1 MVPDVSTGSRTR
13 GLLSYLFGPG
23 RRDEHTDPHI
33 VAAFAMPGL
42 PDPGRSPLDQHH
54 QLLDQLA
61 DYLDQPV
68 RAREARLGQKVPQH
82 VWHCPVRTAPGDR
95 YLTDAEWAEVARRI
109 VNATGIAPDQD
120 DKGCRWIAV
129 RHADDHIHIMAITV
143 REDGRRPRNKRD
155 GQRAQAECRKIEKE
169 LGLRQLNSG
178 DHTAAPMPTSAEQAK
193 AQRAGHQQTA
203 KEWLQEQAQAVAATS
218 RNEQEYFSTLTALGI
233 HLRYRIGPDSGDV
246 LGYSLARPGD
256 VNAQGEPVYFGG
268 SKLAPDLS
276 INRLRE
282 RFTAQQPTTPT
293 RAVGE
298 PDRWRQADT
307 ALRELRFV
315 FPGWHDTDEKA
326 GGGELEAFASDAVV
340 QAHAAAFGELLHTAA
355 LTAPA
360 HARAELRAAATSFDR
375 ANRSRVRA
383 EHQQAA
389 ALRTAAKELL
399 YTAGSGQDGDAAAA
413 LLSTA
418 VFVLIAIARWH
429 QGRGHQQQ
437 AAAAQQALVHLRTAY
452 RHTAEPVVAD
462 LTRRTPTPKTT
473 DRLAA
478 HVQTAVPDHA
488 QRILADPSWPALA
501 TALAQA
507 ESSGQ
512 PPHRALA
519 EAARQR
525 ELTTADRP
533 AEVLLWRLRH
543 ATADRID
550 QRAHIARARTG
561 SRTTTAPTSTT
572 PAAAPTGIQPA
583 QDPARRR

>member
-42 PDPGRSPLDQHH
+42 PDPGRSPLDQH
-54 QLLDQLA
+54 QDLLTELA

-68 RAREARLGQKVPQH
+68 RAREQRLGAKVPQH
-82 VWHCPVRTAPGDR
+82 VWHCPVRTAHGDR

-109 VNATGIAPDQD
+109 VHATGIAPDGD

-129 RHADDHIHIMAITV
+129 RHADDHIHIMATSV

-178 DHTAAPMPTSAEQAK
+178 DGTAAPMPTSAEQAK

-203 KEWLQEQAQAVAATS
+203 KEWLQEQAQTVTAAS
-218 RNEQEYFSTLTALGI
+218 RDEQEYFSTLTALGI
-233 HLRYRIGPDSGDV
+233 QIRYRIGPETGDV

-256 VNAQGEPVYFGG
+256 VNAAGEPVYFGG
-268 SKLAPDLS
+268 STLAPDLS

-282 RFTAQQPTTPT
+282 RLAAQQPTTPARGT
-293 RAVGE
+293 VE
-298 PDRWRQADT
+298 PDRWRQAET
-307 ALRELRFV
+307 TLRSTLLLTYQGQHHPAE
-315 FPGWHDTDEKA
+315 
-326 GGGELEAFASDAVV
+326 SDAVI
-340 QAHAAAFGELLHTAA
+340 QAQAAAFGELLHTAA
-355 LTAPA
+355 LSAPD
-360 HARAELRAAATSFDR
+360 HARAELRAAASAFNH
-375 ANRSRVRA
+375 ANRSRIRA
-383 EHQQAA
+383 EHQQAV
-389 ALRTAAKELL
+389 ALRSAAKQVLH
-399 YTAGSGQDGDAAAA
+399 AADSGEGGTTAA

-418 VFVLIAIARWH
+418 MFTVIAIAHWH
-429 QGRGHQQQ
+429 QTRGHQQQ
-437 AAAAQQALVHLRTAY
+437 AHAAQQALVHLRTAY
-452 RHTAEPVVAD
+452 RQTAEPVIAD
-462 LTRRTPTPKTT
+462 LTRCTPTPKTA

-478 HVQTAVPDHA
+478 QVQTAIPDHA

-507 ESSGQ
+507 ESAGQ
-512 PPHRALA
+512 LPRRALT
-519 EAARQR
+519 EAAQLR

-533 AEVLLWRLRH
+533 AEVLLWRLRN

-550 QRAHIARARTG
+550 QRAQAARART
-561 SRTTTAPTSTT
+561 TSTT
-572 PAAAPTGIQPA
+572 ANPTLTGPAVPTGA
-583 QDPARRR
+583 KAANDPTRRR

>member
-23 RRDEHTDPHI
+23 RRDEHADPHI

-42 PDPGRSPLDQHH
+42 PNPGRSPLDQHH

-68 RAREARLGQKVPQH
+68 RAREMRLGATVPQH

-109 VNATGIAPDQD
+109 VHATGIAPDGD

-129 RHADDHIHIMAITV
+129 RHADDHIHIMATSV

-155 GQRAQAECRKIEKE
+155 GQRAQTECRKIEKE

-193 AQRAGHQQTA
+193 AQRTGHQQTA
-203 KEWLQEQAQAVAATS
+203 KEWLQEQAQAVAAAV
-218 RNEQEYFSTLTALGI
+218 RDEQEYFSTLTALGI
-233 HLRYRIGPDSGDV
+233 QVRYRIGPESGDV
-246 LGYSLARPGD
+246 IGYSLARPGD
-256 VNAQGEPVYFGG
+256 VNAQGQPVYFGG
-268 SKLAPDLS
+268 SKLSPDLS

-282 RFTAQQPTTPT
+282 RLAAQQPSTPARGT
-293 RAVGE
+293 VE
-298 PDRWRQADT
+298 PDRWRQAETTLRET
-307 ALRELRFV
+307 ALFAYRDQHHPDVDAF
-315 FPGWHDTDEKA
+315 DT
-326 GGGELEAFASDAVV
+326 VV
-340 QAHAAAFGELLHTAA
+340 QAQAAAFGELLHTAA
-355 LTAPA
+355 LAAPV
-360 HARAELRAAATSFDR
+360 HTRAELRAAATAFNR
-375 ANRSRVRA
+375 ATRSKVRA

-389 ALRTAAKELL
+389 ALRTAAKQLL
-399 YTAGSGQDGDAAAA
+399 YTAGSGEDGATAAA

-418 VFVLIAIARWH
+418 VFVVIAIARWH
-429 QGRGHQQQ
+429 QTRGHQQQ
-437 AAAAQQALVHLRTAY
+437 AHAAQQSLVHLRTAY
-452 RHTAEPVVAD
+452 RQTAESVIAD

-478 HVQTAVPDHA
+478 QVQAAVPDHA

-512 PPHRALA
+512 PPRRALT
-519 EAARQR
+519 EAVQQR

-533 AEVLLWRLRH
+533 AEVLLWRLRN

-550 QRAHIARARTG
+550 KRTQAARAHT
-561 SRTTTAPTSTT
+561 TSTT
-572 PAAAPTGIQPA
+572 AKAAPTTPA
-583 QDPARRR
+583 VPTGPKAASDPTRRR

>member
-1 MVPDVSTGSRTR
+1 MVPDVSTGARTR

-23 RRDEHTDPHI
+23 RRDEHSDPHI

-42 PDPGRSPLDQHH
+42 PDPGRAPLDQHH

-68 RAREARLGQKVPQH
+68 RAREMRTGKPVPQH

-109 VNATGIAPDQD
+109 VNATGIAPDGD

-129 RHADDHIHIMAITV
+129 RHADDHIHIMATTV

-155 GQRAQAECRKIEKE
+155 GRRAQAECRKIEKE
-169 LGLRQLNSG
+169 LGLRQLNPG
-178 DHTAAPMPTSAEQAK
+178 DGTAAPMPTSAEQAK
-193 AQRAGHQQTA
+193 AQRAGHEQTA
-203 KEWLQEQAQAVAATS
+203 KEWLREQAQAVAAAV
-218 RNEQEYFSTLTALGI
+218 RDEQEYFSTLTALGI
-233 HLRYRIGPDSGDV
+233 HIRYRIGPETGDV

-268 SKLAPDLS
+268 SKLSPDLS

-282 RFTAQQPTTPT
+282 RLTAQQPTAPE
-293 RAVGE
+293 RPAVE
-298 PDRWRQADT
+298 PNRWRQAET
-307 ALRELRFV
+307 ALVGTVRF
-315 FPGWHDTDEKA
+315 
-326 GGGELEAFASDAVV
+326 AFAGQNSADEDAGVDGQDGAI
-340 QAHAAAFGELLHTAA
+340 QAQAAAFGELLHTAA
-355 LTAPA
+355 LTAPV
-360 HARAELRAAATSFDR
+360 HTRAELRAAATAFNR
-375 ANRSRVRA
+375 ATRSKIRA

-389 ALRTAAKELL
+389 ALRSAAKELL
-399 YTAGSGQDGDAAAA
+399 YAAGSGKDGAAAAA

-429 QGRGHQQQ
+429 ESRGHQQQ
-437 AAAAQQALVHLRTAY
+437 AAAAQQSLVHLRAAY
-452 RHTAEPVVAD
+452 RQTAEPVIAD
-462 LTRRTPTPKTT
+462 LTRRTPTAKTT
-473 DRLAA
+473 DRFAA

-507 ESSGQ
+507 ETSGQ
-512 PPHRALA
+512 PPHRALTD
-519 EAARQR
+519 AARQR

-561 SRTTTAPTSTT
+561 GRTTMTPSPPVPTT
-572 PAAAPTGIQPA
+572 PTGTRAANDPT
-583 QDPARRR
+583 RRR

>member
-42 PDPGRSPLDQHH
+42 PDPGRAPLDQHH

-68 RAREARLGQKVPQH
+68 RARERRLGATVPQH

-109 VNATGIAPDQD
+109 VHATGIAPDGD
-120 DKGCRWIAV
+120 DKSCRWIAV
-129 RHADDHIHIMAITV
+129 RHADDHIHIMATTV

-193 AQRAGHQQTA
+193 AQRTGHQQTA
-203 KEWLQEQAQAVAATS
+203 KEWLQEQAQAVAAAV
-218 RNEQEYFSTLTALGI
+218 RDEQEYFSTLTALGI
-233 HLRYRIGPDSGDV
+233 QVRYRIGPESGDV
-246 LGYSLARPGD
+246 IGYSLARPGD

-268 SKLAPDLS
+268 SKLSPDLS

-282 RFTAQQPTTPT
+282 RLAAQQPTTPARGT
-293 RAVGE
+293 VE
-298 PDRWRQADT
+298 PDRWRQAET
-307 ALRELRFV
+307 TLRETARFAFQDQHHPDV
-315 FPGWHDTDEKA
+315 PDVDTFDT
-326 GGGELEAFASDAVV
+326 VV
-340 QAHAAAFGELLHTAA
+340 QAQAAAFGELLHTAA

-360 HARAELRAAATSFDR
+360 HTRAELRAAANAFNR
-375 ANRSRVRA
+375 ATRSKVRA

-389 ALRTAAKELL
+389 ALRTAAKQLL
-399 YTAGSGQDGDAAAA
+399 HTAGSGEDGATAAA

-418 VFVLIAIARWH
+418 VFVVIAIARWH
-429 QGRGHQQQ
+429 QTRGHRQQ
-437 AAAAQQALVHLRTAY
+437 AHAAQQSLVHLRTAY
-452 RHTAEPVVAD
+452 RQTADPVIAD

-473 DRLAA
+473 NRLAA
-478 HVQTAVPDHA
+478 QVQAAVPDHA

-512 PPHRALA
+512 PPRRALT
-519 EAARQR
+519 EAAQQR

-533 AEVLLWRLRH
+533 AEVLLWRLRN
-543 ATADRID
+543 ATSDRID
-550 QRAHIARARTG
+550 QRAQAARARTG
-561 SRTTTAPTSTT
+561 SRTTPTPAPTT
-572 PAAAPTGIQPA
+572 PTVPTGTRA
-583 QDPARRR
+583 DNDPTRRR

>member
-42 PDPGRSPLDQHH
+42 PDPGRAPVDQHH
-54 QLLDQLA
+54 QLLDKLA

-68 RAREARLGQKVPQH
+68 RACEHRRGQKVPQH

-95 YLTDAEWAEVARRI
+95 YLTDVEWAEVARRI
-109 VNATGIAPDQD
+109 VHATGIAPDGD
-120 DKGCRWIAV
+120 DRGCRWIAV
-129 RHADDHIHIMAITV
+129 RHADDHIHIMATSV

-193 AQRAGHQQTA
+193 AQRTGHQQTA
-203 KEWLQEQAQAVAATS
+203 KEWLQEQAQAVAAAV
-218 RNEQEYFSTLTALGI
+218 RDEQEYFSTLAALGI
-233 HLRYRIGPDSGDV
+233 QVRYRIGPESGDV
-246 LGYSLARPGD
+246 IGYSLARPGD
-256 VNAQGEPVYFGG
+256 ANAQGEPVYFGG
-268 SKLAPDLS
+268 SKLSPDLS

-282 RFTAQQPTTPT
+282 RLAAQQPTTPARGT
-293 RAVGE
+293 VE
-298 PDRWRQADT
+298 PDCWRQT
-307 ALRELRFV
+307 ETTLRETARFAYQ
-315 FPGWHDTDEKA
+315 GQHHSDE
-326 GGGELEAFASDAVV
+326 SDAVV
-340 QAHAAAFGELLHTAA
+340 QAQATAFGELLHTAA

-360 HARAELRAAATSFDR
+360 HTRAELRAAANTFNR
-375 ANRSRVRA
+375 ANRSRIRA

-399 YTAGSGQDGDAAAA
+399 SAGSKDGETAAS

-418 VFVLIAIARWH
+418 VFVLIAIASWH
-429 QGRGHQQQ
+429 EAHGHRQQ
-437 AAAAQQALVHLRTAY
+437 AAAAQQSLVHLRTAY
-452 RHTAEPVVAD
+452 RQTAEPVIAA
-462 LTRRTPTPKTT
+462 LTCRTPTPKTIN
-473 DRLAA
+473 RLAA
-478 HVQTAVPDHA
+478 QVQTAVPDHA

-512 PPHRALA
+512 PTRRALA
-519 EAARQR
+519 EAAQQR

-533 AEVLLWRLRH
+533 AEVLLWRLRND
-543 ATADRID
+543 TADRID
-550 QRAHIARARTG
+550 QRAQAARARTA
-561 SRTTTAPTSTT
+561 STTAKPTLTT
-572 PAAAPTGIQPA
+572 PTVPTGTRTA
-583 QDPARRR
+583 NDPTRRR

>member
-33 VAAFAMPGL
+33 VTAFAMPGL
-42 PDPGRSPLDQHH
+42 PDPGRAPLDQHH

-61 DYLDQPV
+61 NYLDQPV
-68 RAREARLGQKVPQH
+68 RAREARLGKNVPQH

-95 YLTDAEWAEVARRI
+95 YLTDTEWAEVAHRI
-109 VNATGIAPDQD
+109 VHATGIAPDGD
-120 DKGCRWIAV
+120 DHGCRWIAV
-129 RHADDHIHIMAITV
+129 RHAEDHIHIMATTV

-178 DHTAAPMPTSAEQAK
+178 DGTAAPRPTSAEQAK
-193 AQRAGHQQTA
+193 AQRAGHRQTA
-203 KEWLQEQAQAVAATS
+203 KQWLHEQAQAVAAAS
-218 RNEQEYFSTLTALGI
+218 RNEQEYFSTLAALGI
-233 HLRYRIGPDSGDV
+233 HIRYRIGPETGDV

-256 VNAQGEPVYFGG
+256 VNAEGEPVCFGG
-268 SKLAPDLS
+268 STLAPDLS

-282 RFTAQQPTTPT
+282 RFTTQPATPKPGT
-293 RAVGE
+293 AT
-298 PDRWRQADT
+298 PNQWRQADT
-307 ALRELRFV
+307 VLRDTARFA
-315 FPGWHDTDEKA
+315 FPGRHHTDEE
-326 GGGELEAFASDAVV
+326 GGSEEFAPDAAV

-355 LTAPA
+355 LAAPA
-360 HARAELRAAATSFDR
+360 HACTELRAAATAFNR
-375 ANRSRVRA
+375 ANRSRIRA
-383 EHQQAA
+383 EHQQAV
-389 ALRTAAKELL
+389 ALRSAAKELL
-399 YTAGSGQDGDAAAA
+399 YTGGFGKDGSAAAA
-413 LLSTA
+413 LLSTS

-429 QGRGHQQQ
+429 QARGHQQQ

-452 RHTAEPVVAD
+452 RQTAEPVIAD
-462 LTRRTPTPKTT
+462 LTCRTPTPRTT

-478 HVQTAVPDHA
+478 HVHAAVPDEA
-488 QRILADPSWPALA
+488 ERILADPSWPALA

-512 PPHRALA
+512 LPRQALA
-519 EAARQR
+519 EAAQQR

-533 AEVLLWRLRH
+533 AEVLLWRLRN

-550 QRAHIARARTG
+550 QRARTARARTG
-561 SRTTTAPTSTT
+561 SRPTALTPTAPAV
-572 PAAAPTGIQPA
+572 PAGSRPAHDPT
-583 QDPARRR
+583 RRR